1 MDFLSFLTQVIG
13 YLVGFA
19 NTIAGLV
26 AIAFIFMLIRCL
38 PSRMRAFVSACATVV
53 ITFAL
58 FKTSVENF
66 GLFVVKTA
74 IIHLAIAGIVTIT
87 VLRVLMAIVAFFPRR
102 FVQGQTVA
110 IPIEIRQRRLA
121 SSRRSIIAS
130 NAFLQTSPI
139 IIQ

>member
-1 MDFLSFLTQVIG
+1 
-13 YLVGFA
+13 
-19 NTIAGLV
+19 
-26 AIAFIFMLIRCL
+26 
-38 PSRMRAFVSACATVV
+38 MRAFVSACATVV

-87 VLRVLMAIVAFFPRR
+87 VLRVLMAIVAFLPRR

>member
-1 MDFLSFLTQVIG
+1 MIG

-19 NTIAGLV
+19 KTIAGLV
-26 AIAFIFMLIRCL
+26 AIALIFMLIRCL

-87 VLRVLMAIVAFFPRR
+87 VLRVLMAIVAFCRADSSKGRR
-102 FVQGQTVA
+102 WPSQ
-110 IPIEIRQRRLA
+110 
-121 SSRRSIIAS
+121 
-130 NAFLQTSPI
+130 
-139 IIQ
+139 